1 MIDPIQPIV
10 TLKTKETTI
19 WANHMDKRGLD
30 KIRMGWGTIC
40 IFTVIMPAL
49 VNIKI
54 MIMVINMIIIIPPTG
69 KKGSSHYQGMAAL
82 CLTVTLLCG
91 VYTHPS
97 PPFHSANV
105 ENVEL

>member
-1 MIDPIQPIV
+1 M

-54 MIMVINMIIIIPPTG
+54 MIMVINMIIIIPRQERRVVAITRVW
-69 KKGSSHYQGMAAL
+69 QL
-82 CLTVTLLCG
+82 
-91 VYTHPS
+91 
-97 PPFHSANV
+97 SAS
-105 ENVEL
+105 L